1 MNPTI
6 PRLAAGAP
14 PPPASP
20 RTEDAARPASPET
33 RERLQRPEAV
43 RVRTAVAGAAAPRAR
58 SPGRDVGQHAAA
70 EAVPAD
76 RGEDHLG
83 IDRRPQQAVPAVGD
97 ANNAQQPAEAGPAR
111 RALGLLATGL
121 TGLSYAG
128 CAAAGWAMAKDP
140 NDPFPQRV
148 GVAAV
153 LLRLFAFG
161 LEVLAQPGGGDR
173 AAAVGQLRRPE
184 LRDPP
189 LDRLVKE
196 FCAPGSPASRFDWT
210 APRLFVD
217 GDNDMTAAV
226 SRLLARAL
234 AVARTPAGADV
245 APALRRYADSLA
257 SSADLRASLAL
268 TVVDANAGCEDRL
281 GVTLGGLM
289 LASDMYRVRGPQAA
303 PADVVHTLVLHAA
316 TRAMDARMAQ
326 LPGLQHGPSAELLL
340 AGYRAVQAALVGQG
354 VAVPEVF
361 PERLFLTLDVWRHQG
376 RVAQFA
382 REIADAATLPAAP
395 GQPAGAGLAELLRRH
410 GGSAGEEI
418 LSARLAHLTGK
429 LAGDLLAGDEAEG
442 PDRPDTSGAR
452 LGSADEQ
459 LRAYNEGVAAIR
471 ARAIA
476 GALAGDTAD
485 WERPAGDTA
494 VPAAAS
500 TSGSGPGPEAHD
512 DYDPVKGKWK
522 VN

>member
-1 MNPTI
+1 M
-6 PRLAAGAP
+6 RA
-14 PPPASP
+14 
-20 RTEDAARPASPET
+20 
-33 RERLQRPEAV
+33 
-43 RVRTAVAGAAAPRAR
+43 RTAVAGAAAPRAR
-58 SPGRDVGQHAAA
+58 PPGRDVVQPAAA
-70 EAVPAD
+70 EAVPED
-76 RGEDHLG
+76 RGEAHLG
-83 IDRRPQQAVPAVGD
+83 IDRRPQQAAVPAAGG
-97 ANNAQQPAEAGPAR
+97 ANNAQPAGAARPAR

-128 CAAAGWAMAKDP
+128 GMAAGWAIGKSP
-140 NDPFPQRV
+140 NDPFPQRMAM
-148 GVAAV
+148 AAM
-153 LLRLFAFG
+153 LLRIFAFG

-173 AAAVGQLRRPE
+173 PAPVGPLRRPE
-184 LRDPP
+184 LRDLP
-189 LDRLVKE
+189 LDQVVKE

-210 APRLFVD
+210 AQQLFVD
-217 GDNDMTAAV
+217 GDNDMTAEV
-226 SRLLARAL
+226 SHLLARAF

-268 TVVDANAGCEDRL
+268 TVVDANAACDDRL

-289 LASDMYRVRGPQAA
+289 LASDMHRVRGPQAA

-340 AGYRAVQAALVGQG
+340 AGYRAVQAALVGRG

-361 PERLFLTLDVWRHQG
+361 PERLFTAADVWRHQG
-376 RVAQFA
+376 RVAEFA

-452 LGSADEQ
+452 MHSADEQ

-500 TSGSGPGPEAHD
+500 SSGSGPGPEAAPEAHD
-512 DYDPVKGKWK
+512 HYDPVKGKWK
-522 VN
+522 VS